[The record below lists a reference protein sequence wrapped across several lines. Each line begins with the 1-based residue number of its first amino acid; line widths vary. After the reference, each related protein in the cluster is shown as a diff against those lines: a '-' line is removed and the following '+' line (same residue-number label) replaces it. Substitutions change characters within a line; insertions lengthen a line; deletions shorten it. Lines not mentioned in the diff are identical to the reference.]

1 MPSGPYAQAN
11 AIVDNTSVKGDNT
24 LTGRT
29 GQNASSFIPTLW
41 SDEIRAAYEKSLVIA
56 PKVKKLS
63 MTGKKGDTVVIPAPV
78 RGAASVKAENVAV
91 TIQNNLEE
99 NVQVAIDKHY
109 EYSRFIEDITE
120 TQALSSLRKFYTDDA
135 GYALARQIDTDIMDL
150 GKSLGNGTGGS
161 WVHNASFQVAAGG
174 GLEAF
179 VAGGGANGVDTA
191 FTDEAFRALIQKMD
205 DADVPMDDRCFVIPP
220 SVRNSIMGLERYVSS
235 DFTGGQ
241 TVQNGLIGNL
251 YGIDVMVS
259 TNVAT
264 PETGVRAA
272 QLIHKDTYILAEQQG
287 IRSQT
292 QYKQEFLANLY
303 TADTLYGVKTFRPDA
318 GFVLAVKG

>member
-1 MPSGPYAQAN
+1 MPAGAYPQAN
-11 AIVDNTSVKGDNT
+11 AIVDNTSVKG
-24 LTGRT
+24 GAVS

-63 MTGKKGDTVVIPAPV
+63 MTGKKGDTVVIPAPI

-99 NVQVAIDKHY
+99 NVPVIIDKHY
-109 EYSRFIEDITE
+109 EYSRMIEDITE
-120 TQALSSLRKFYTDDA
+120 TQALSSLRQFYTSDA
-135 GYALARQIDTDIMDL
+135 GYALARQIDTDLMDL
-150 GKSLGNGTGGS
+150 GKSLGNGDGSS
-161 WVHNASFQVAAGG
+161 WVNNASFQVAAGG
-174 GLEAF
+174 GVEAYA
-179 VAGGGANGVDTA
+179 AGGVDTA

-251 YGIDVMVS
+251 YGIDIMVS

-264 PETGVRAA
+264 PEAGVRAA
-272 QLIHKDTYILAEQQG
+272 QLIHKDTYILAEQQA

-318 GFVLAVKG
+318 GFILNVAG

>member
-1 MPSGPYAQAN
+1 MPAGPYAQAN

-24 LTGRT
+24 QAGKA

-41 SDEIRAAYEKSLVIA
+41 SDEIRAQYEKSLVIA

-78 RGAASVKAENVAV
+78 RGAAAEKQENIAV

-99 NVQVAIDKHY
+99 NVQVVIDKHY

-150 GKSLGNGTGGS
+150 GKSLGNGDGTS
-161 WVHNASFQVAAGG
+161 WQNSASFKVGGTGVVAYN
-174 GLEAF
+174 
-179 VAGGGANGVDTA
+179 GAAATA

-220 SVRNSIMGLERYVSS
+220 SVRNSIMGLDRYVSS
-235 DFTGGQ
+235 DFTNTG
-241 TVQNGLIGNL
+241 TRENGLIGNI
-251 YGIDVMVS
+251 YGIDIMVS
-259 TNVAT
+259 TNVAS
-264 PETGVRAA
+264 PEGGVRAA
-272 QLIHKDTYILAEQQG
+272 QLIHKDTYILAEQQA

-292 QYKQEFLANLY
+292 QYKQEFLSTLY

-318 GFVLAVKG
+318 GFVLAVQG

>member
-11 AIVDNTSVKGDNT
+11 AIVDNTSVKG
-24 LTGRT
+24 GAVT

-63 MTGKKGDTVVIPAPV
+63 MTGKKGDAVVIPAPI

-91 TIQNNLEE
+91 TIQNNLEQ

-135 GYALARQIDTDIMDL
+135 GYALARQIDTDLMDL
-150 GKSLGNGTGGS
+150 GKSLGNGDGS
-161 WVHNASFQVAAGG
+161 SWTNSASFQVAAGG
-174 GLEAF
+174 GLEAY
-179 VAGGGANGVDTA
+179 GTGSVDTA

-251 YGIDVMVS
+251 YGIDIMVS

-264 PETGVRAA
+264 PATGVRAA
-272 QLIHKDTYILAEQQG
+272 QLIHKDTYILAEQQA

-292 QYKQEFLANLY
+292 QYKQEFLGTLY

-318 GFVLAVKG
+318 GFVLNVLG

>member
-174 GLEAF
+174 GLEAYA
-179 VAGGGANGVDTA
+179 AGGVDTA